1 MKRTILYIIAFL
13 GCVIASH
20 QAVAQDYALKAY
32 GDIGLGKAISL
43 TTALPGLSSKSS
55 SNAFGVDFGY
65 TFWRMGRNSL
75 EANIGLGYRLASATF
90 ELGNMSYSYAAPAYA
105 DKDAN
110 TYVRHITLTDVKQKI
125 DLGYLNIPLY
135 LQYQYRATKWLGV
148 HADVG
153 FGFGFKCKASVGTT
167 SGIVYSYG
175 VYPQYKNLVIKAPY
189 INDFGN
195 VDLDRADSDK
205 VEAQGFAASV
215 MCGAALEFYVYDP
228 VSIDVGVRY
237 NCGLTQSFKGKY
249 DVMSA
254 TDISVESAPVTYTVA
269 DGTRLKPL
277 CDYNTKNRLNPISL
291 HIGVNIRF

>member
-1 MKRTILYIIAFL
+1 MKRIIYSFI
-13 GCVIASH
+13 VIACGAYAS
-20 QAVAQDYALKAY
+20 QATARDYAVKAY
-32 GDIGLGKAISL
+32 GDIGLGKAMSM

-65 TFWRMGRNSL
+65 TFWRLGGNSL
-75 EANIGLGYRLASATF
+75 EANIGLGYRMASATF
-90 ELGNMSYSYAAPAYA
+90 ELGNFSYSYAAPASA
-105 DKDAN
+105 DKDGN
-110 TYVRHITLTDVKQKI
+110 TYVRHTTLTDVKQKI

-153 FGFGFKCKASVGTT
+153 FGFGFKCNASVGST
-167 SGIVYSYG
+167 SGTAYSYG

-195 VDLDRADSDK
+195 VDLDQAASDQ

-215 MCGAALEFYVYDP
+215 MCGAGLEFYVYDP

-237 NCGLTQSFKGKY
+237 NGGLTQSFKGKY

-254 TDISVESAPVTYTVA
+254 TDVSAESAPATYTVA
-269 DGTRLKPL
+269 DGTRLKAL
-277 CDYNTKNRLNPISL
+277 SDYNTKSRLSPISL